1 MPLFEILRDDNVVV
15 FRDEETRKELE
26 EHFLFIERANNE
38 KHSFVVYTLDED
50 LNRVGR
56 KKSYI
61 PYKDDTSPQ
70 VMRQRRGED
79 LLVKMLEN
87 GTLEEFIHTEIL
99 EKNKEIS

>member
-26 EHFLFIERANNE
+26 KNFLLIERSNNE
-38 KHSFVVYTLDED
+38 KNSFVVYTLDED

-61 PYKDDTSPQ
+61 SYKDDMSPL
-70 VMRQRRGED
+70 VMHQKRGIE
-79 LLVKMLEN
+79 LLAKMLDTAFLTTEKIKEN
-87 GTLEEFIHTEIL
+87 
-99 EKNKEIS
+99 S

>member
-26 EHFLFIERANNE
+26 KHFLLVERANNE

-56 KKSYI
+56 EKRYI
-61 PYKDDTSPQ
+61 PYKDDMSPI
-70 VMRQRRGED
+70 VMHQKNGED
-79 LLVKMLEN
+79 MLEKMLE
-87 GTLEEFIHTEIL
+87 LA
-99 EKNKEIS
+99 EKAQKLC